1 MIFGG
6 LRKLSTL
13 DYPTKLC
20 ATVFTKACN
29 FRCPFCHNSSLAF
42 GDGENISEEK
52 FFSFLSK
59 RKGLLDAVCISGGE
73 PLLHDVTDFIKKIK
87 DMGFLVKLDTNGSFP
102 NKLSELIDAGLLDYV
117 AMDIKNSPNKYAET
131 SGAEVD
137 IESIKKSVSVLM
149 EGKIDFE
156 FRTTVVKGLH
166 NKESMK
172 EIGEWISGDE
182 KYFLQMFVPS
192 EHTIAQGLLPYS
204 KEELEALR
212 EIVLPYVPNTSLR
225 GV

>member
-1 MIFGG
+1 
-6 LRKLSTL
+6 
-13 DYPTKLC
+13 
-20 ATVFTKACN
+20 
-29 FRCPFCHNSSLAF
+29 
-42 GDGENISEEK
+42 
-52 FFSFLSK
+52 
-59 RKGLLDAVCISGGE
+59 
-73 PLLHDVTDFIKKIK
+73 
-87 DMGFLVKLDTNGSFP
+87 MGFLVKLDTNGSFP

-156 FRTTVVKGLH
+156 FRTTVVREFHSIFDMDSAKNNTVSFSDG
-166 NKESMK
+166 
-172 EIGEWISGDE
+172 SGI
-182 KYFLQMFVPS
+182 LQMFVPS